1 METIRMELPHSH
13 GLVLQPYWSNTLALE
28 EIPSNMASA
37 GFTQL
42 LLSLFVELLDF
53 HVDQQL
59 ITFPLMTQIS
69 HSLLTSNYTKF
80 VINLF
85 LPIGNSYRY
94 FDISGNKIENG
105 PEGTCGDSCWN
116 FHVWND
122 VWMTRPDLPRG
133 YGGWQ
138 IIDATPQ
145 ETSDKIMRCGPA
157 SVAAVKKGEVGYLYD
172 TPFVF
177 SEVNADIVHFQE
189 DEESDWGFKR
199 LSVNQYQ

>member
-1 METIRMELPHSH
+1 M
-13 GLVLQPYWSNTLALE
+13 
-28 EIPSNMASA
+28 
-37 GFTQL
+37 
-42 LLSLFVELLDF
+42 
-53 HVDQQL
+53 
-59 ITFPLMTQIS
+59 
-69 HSLLTSNYTKF
+69 
-80 VINLF
+80 
-85 LPIGNSYRY
+85 
-94 FDISGNKIENG
+94 
-105 PEGTCGDSCWN
+105 
-116 FHVWND
+116 WND
-122 VWMTRPDLPRG
+122 LWMTRPDLPRG

-145 ETSDKIMRCGPA
+145 ETSENVMRCGPA

>member
-1 METIRMELPHSH
+1 
-13 GLVLQPYWSNTLALE
+13 
-28 EIPSNMASA
+28 
-37 GFTQL
+37 
-42 LLSLFVELLDF
+42 
-53 HVDQQL
+53 
-59 ITFPLMTQIS
+59 
-69 HSLLTSNYTKF
+69 
-80 VINLF
+80 
-85 LPIGNSYRY
+85 
-94 FDISGNKIENG
+94 
-105 PEGTCGDSCWN
+105 
-116 FHVWND
+116 
-122 VWMTRPDLPRG
+122 MTRPDLPPG

-157 SVAAVKKGEVGYLYD
+157 SVAAIKKGEVGYLYD